1 MWPSKKAVSP
11 TRLAV
16 NGLPNMPHFA
26 RSSRRTAG
34 GQVFAT
40 GSACDANAGC
50 MRLCA
55 DPPRPGSGHPWP
67 VLMVRGRPY
76 DYLRVTPQLQVVGF
90 DSVYA
95 LGDIAAIDIN
105 KASVAARQ
113 AQIVAANI
121 QAQLAANAERTTYTP
136 APPVIILP
144 LGPTGGAG
152 QLPNQDDIATAEF
165 VSQVKG
171 GA

>member
-1 MWPSKKAVSP
+1 
-11 TRLAV
+11 
-16 NGLPNMPHFA
+16 
-26 RSSRRTAG
+26 
-34 GQVFAT
+34 
-40 GSACDANAGC
+40 
-50 MRLCA
+50 
-55 DPPRPGSGHPWP
+55 
-67 VLMVRGRPY
+67 MVRGRPY

-105 KASVAARQ
+105 KASVAARH

-152 QLPNQDDIATAEF
+152 QLPNQDDIATVEF